1 VCSDDDPDLTEA
13 GYEAEWS
20 VAVCKVH
27 GHVAD
32 RTDALDQQLKRDSES
47 VRVGLMLVR
56 YD

>member
-1 VCSDDDPDLTEA
+1 VCCDDDPDLTEA

-20 VAVCKVH
+20 VAVCEVH

-32 RTDALDQQLKRDSES
+32 RTDAHDQQLKRDSES